1 MDRPCS
7 FLDCSRPSVALLAR
21 REWCLIHFITACY
34 RELEVCSERGSSEL
48 EEGQRRMLIEIVDQV
63 TSLSL
68 GRNDFVNQERGQLM
82 DILLWT
88 SDLLVERD

>member
-1 MDRPCS
+1 
-7 FLDCSRPSVALLAR
+7 
-21 REWCLIHFITACY
+21 
-34 RELEVCSERGSSEL
+34 
-48 EEGQRRMLIEIVDQV
+48 MLIEIVDQV